1 MIEFLK
7 ELWSERDVVWR
18 LSTNDCKARF
28 ASSGLGVIWSF
39 LTPLMTI
46 LVFWFVFQ
54 VGFRNPPIENVP
66 FMVWYIPAFLSWN
79 YFSETLIQVTNSLI
93 EYRYLV
99 KKVNFQVSM
108 IPIIKVV
115 SYGFIHFAF
124 IAFIIFINFVYGQ
137 KINLYYFQSIYYFI
151 CMIVLLSAL
160 GWLLSTIAA
169 FLPDVSNVIGIV
181 IQIGFW
187 ATPIFWDPISMNPTI
202 QKILK
207 LNPMFYVCQGY
218 RESFIYKVGFWEH
231 PIYTLYFWGLTFL
244 ILVVGIRT
252 FIKLS
257 PQFDDV
263 L

>member
-1 MIEFLK
+1 MAKFIIK
-7 ELWSERDVVWR
+7 LWNERDIIWK
-18 LSTNDCKARF
+18 LAINDCKARF
-28 ASSGLGVIWSF
+28 ASSGLGIIWSF

-54 VGFRNPPIENVP
+54 VGFRNPPIANVP

-79 YFSETLIQVTNSLI
+79 YFSETLIQATNSLI

-108 IPIIKVV
+108 IPLIKVI
-115 SYGFIHFAF
+115 SYGFIHFIF
-124 IAFIIFINFVYGQ
+124 IGFIIFINIVYRQ
-137 KINLYYFQSIYYFI
+137 KPSLYYLQSLYYFL
-151 CMIVLLSAL
+151 CMIILLCAL
-160 GWLLSTIAA
+160 GWLLSSVAA
-169 FLPDVSNVIGIV
+169 FLKDVSNVIGIV

-187 ATPIFWDPISMNPTI
+187 ATPIFWDPSSMNETV
-202 QKILK
+202 QKVLK
-207 LNPMFYVCQGY
+207 LNPMFYICQGY

-231 PIYTLYFWGLTFL
+231 PFYSAYFWIFTIIIMIAGIITFN
-244 ILVVGIRT
+244 
-252 FIKLS
+252 KLS

>member
-1 MIEFLK
+1 MMGFFKALVK
-7 ELWSERDVVWR
+7 EREVVWN
-18 LSTNDCKARF
+18 LAVNDCKARF

-54 VGFRNPPIENVP
+54 VGFRNAPVENVP

-79 YFSETLIQVTNSLI
+79 YFSETLIQVTNSLV

-99 KKVNFQVSM
+99 KKVNFEVSV
-108 IPIIKVV
+108 IPVLKVI

-124 IAFIIFINFVYGQ
+124 IFFIIG
-137 KINLYYFQSIYYFI
+137 INLLYGERPTLYYLQGFYYFF
-151 CMIVLLSAL
+151 CMIALLCAL
-160 GWLLSTIAA
+160 GWLLSAVAA
-169 FLPDVSNVIGIV
+169 FLPDVVNVIGIV

-187 ATPIFWDPISMNPTI
+187 ATPIFWNPVTMSPTV

-207 LNPMFYVCQGY
+207 LNPMFYICQGY
-218 RESFIYKVGFWEH
+218 RESFVYGIGFWRH
-231 PIYTLYFWGLTFL
+231 PVYTIYFWVLVAV
-244 ILVVGIRT
+244 ILVFGIRT
-252 FIKLS
+252 FTRLR

>member
-1 MIEFLK
+1 MIRFMVNLFRESGVIWNLA
-7 ELWSERDVVWR
+7 V
-18 LSTNDCKARF
+18 NDCKARF
-28 ASSGLGVIWSF
+28 ASSGLGVVWSF

-54 VGFRNPPIENVP
+54 VGFRNPPIENIP

-79 YFSETLIQVTNSLI
+79 YFSETLIQVTNSLM

-99 KKVNFQVSM
+99 KKVNFEVSV
-108 IPIIKVV
+108 IPVIKVI
-115 SYGFIHFAF
+115 SYGLIHLAF
-124 IAFIIFINFVYGQ
+124 IFFIIGINLLYGQ
-137 KINLYYFQSIYYFI
+137 GVSIYYLQGFYYFF
-151 CMIVLLSAL
+151 CMIVLLCAL
-160 GWLLSTIAA
+160 GWMLSAVAA
-169 FLPDVSNVIGIV
+169 FLPDVVNVIGIV

-187 ATPIFWDPISMNPTI
+187 ATPIFWNPADMSPLV

-218 RESFIYKVGFWEH
+218 RESFIYDIGFWQH
-231 PIYTLYFWGLTFL
+231 PVYTVYFWGFVAV
-244 ILVVGIRT
+244 IMFVGIRSFT
-252 FIKLS
+252 KLR

>member
-1 MIEFLK
+1 MIEFIKQLWK
-7 ELWSERDVVWR
+7 ERGVIWNLAI
-18 LSTNDCKARF
+18 NDCKARF

-46 LVFWFVFQ
+46 FIFWFVFQ
-54 VGFRNPPIENVP
+54 VGFRNQPVTNVP

-99 KKVNFQVSM
+99 KKVNFQVAI
-108 IPIIKVV
+108 IPLIKVI
-115 SYGFIHFAF
+115 SYAFIHCFF
-124 IAFIIFINFVYGQ
+124 IVFIVIINFAYKQ
-137 KINLYYFQSIYYFI
+137 KISIFYIQSIYYFF
-151 CMIVLLSAL
+151 CMIILLSAL
-160 GWLLSTIAA
+160 GWLLSSVAA
-169 FLPDVSNVIGIV
+169 FLQDVTNVIGII

-187 ATPIFWDPISMNPTI
+187 ATPIFWDPSPMNVLV
-202 QKILK
+202 QRILK

-218 RESFIYKVGFWEH
+218 RESFIYEVGFWQH
-231 PIYTLYFWGLTFL
+231 PIYTLYFWVLTL
-244 ILVVGIRT
+244 TILVTGILAYK
-252 FIKLS
+252 KLS